1 MSERDR
7 FADVL
12 GERRGAPPE
21 QPGFSAPPPE
31 RSPLERLREFTNDL
45 VRFDGIARPDQ
56 LADAHG
62 FVLVAGK
69 MARSRGDAPVY
80 FLHDDGADGNPAVR
94 ALVVTYP
101 GRRPG
106 TVRRGVLFTFDSEAS

>member
-21 QPGFSAPPPE
+21 RRGLCAPPPE

-45 VRFDGIARPDQ
+45 VRFEGTGKPDH
-56 LADAHG
+56 LAVAHG
-62 FVLVAGK
+62 FALTEGK
-69 MARSRGDAPVY
+69 MAGSRGAAPVY
-80 FLHDDGADGNPAVR
+80 FLHDDGADGNPSVR